1 MTKPQERFQPFVGRM
16 AGMSSLAAGYRVDE
30 FALEI
35 ESSEKTALFWAQ
47 KW

>member
-1 MTKPQERFQPFVGRM
+1 MRPQERFQPFVGGM
-16 AGMSSLAAGYRVDE
+16 AGVSSLAAGYRVDG
-30 FALEI
+30 FALGI